1 MLKLRVSGT
10 KNDLKTF
17 QRWLEKITDNANA
30 KFELGEQKEPK
41 QNPNNEKYYRYE
53 ADLLGPIKKQGGS
66 KHVQNNSR
74 IQSKGRSR

>member
-17 QRWLEKITDNANA
+17 QRWLERITDNANA

-41 QNPNNEKYYRYE
+41 QNPNNEKYYRYT
-53 ADLLGPIKKQGGS
+53 
-66 KHVQNNSR
+66 
-74 IQSKGRSR
+74 

>member
-17 QRWLEKITDNANA
+17 QRWLERITDNANA

-41 QNPNNEKYYRYE
+41 QNPKNEKYYRYE
-53 ADLLGPIKKQGGS
+53 ADLLGPIKKQAVNVIY
-66 KHVQNNSR
+66 KYVNNVIIR
-74 IQSKGRSR
+74 HAE

>member
-17 QRWLEKITDNANA
+17 QRWLERITDNANA

-41 QNPNNEKYYRYE
+41 QNPNNAKKRTTT
-53 ADLLGPIKKQGGS
+53 LGTEYQYHSKAWPIAL
-66 KHVQNNSR
+66 
-74 IQSKGRSR
+74 